1 MRNKDIVMAEFT
13 QSATVLSVNDLT
25 PHVRQ
30 LVLLPVARKIAFQ
43 SGQWV
48 SLKLPVGAK
57 PPLNRAYSMAAQGT
71 PSGELTLIFDRVPG
85 GVGSNYL
92 YTLKPGDNA
101 HLSGPYGNFTLPK
114 QLDRELILI
123 ARYTGL
129 VPIRCMLKQLYAQR
143 QTGSVLLVSVAPAE
157 EELLFHQELL
167 TLAVTHLG
175 FRYLPLVAAGGEQQ
189 GVDLTFSMIRPLIE
203 GAPKVIPM
211 LCGTKGF
218 VRPLRAYFVEAG
230 YDRKEVKTETY
241 D

>member
-1 MRNKDIVMAEFT
+1 MRSKDIVMAEFT
-13 QSATVLSVNDLT
+13 QSVTVLSVNDLT

-43 SGQWV
+43 PGQWV

-57 PPLNRAYSMAAQGT
+57 PPLNRAYSMAAPGT

-92 YTLKPGDNA
+92 YTLKPGDDT

>member
-13 QSATVLSVNDLT
+13 QSVTVLSVNDLT

-43 SGQWV
+43 PGQWV

-57 PPLNRAYSMAAQGT
+57 PPLNRAYSMAAPGT

-92 YTLKPGDNA
+92 YTLKPGDDT

-218 VRPLRAYFVEAG
+218 VRPLRACFVEAG

>member
-1 MRNKDIVMAEFT
+1 MAEFT
-13 QSATVLSVNDLT
+13 QLSTVLSVNDLT

-30 LVLLPVARKIAFQ
+30 LVLLPVARKIAFRP
-43 SGQWV
+43 GQWV

-57 PPLNRAYSMAAQGT
+57 PPLNRAYSMAAPGT

-92 YTLKPGDNA
+92 YTLKPGDNT

-157 EELLFHQELL
+157 EELLFHQELQ

>member
-1 MRNKDIVMAEFT
+1 MRNKDIVMAEFM

-43 SGQWV
+43 PGQWV

-57 PPLNRAYSMAAQGT
+57 PPLNRAYSMAAPGT

-92 YTLKPGDNA
+92 YTLKPGDDT

-129 VPIRCMLKQLYAQR
+129 VPIRCMLKQLYEQR

-157 EELLFHQELL
+157 EELLFHQEFL

-218 VRPLRAYFVEAG
+218 VRPLRAHFVEAG

>member
-1 MRNKDIVMAEFT
+1 MRNKDIVMAEFM

-30 LVLLPVARKIAFQ
+30 LVLLPFARKITFQ
-43 SGQWV
+43 PGQWV

-57 PPLNRAYSMAAQGT
+57 PPLNRAYSMAAPGT

-92 YTLKPGDNA
+92 YTLNPGDDT

-157 EELLFHQELL
+157 EELLFHQEFL

-218 VRPLRAYFVEAG
+218 VRPLRAHFVEAG